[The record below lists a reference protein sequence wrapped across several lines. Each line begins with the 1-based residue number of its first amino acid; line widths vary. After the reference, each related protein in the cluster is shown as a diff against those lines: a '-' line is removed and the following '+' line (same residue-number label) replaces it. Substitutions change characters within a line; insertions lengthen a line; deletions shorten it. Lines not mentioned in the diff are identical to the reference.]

1 MKVKLFSQVLCTI
14 FKSFILFK
22 SFVCSG
28 KNCVVNA
35 ISCFTKSVSFFKPLF
50 RWSDFSN
57 AKKNYV
63 CSNTECPG
71 VIFTEG
77 HLLNCHRFLSSLLLR
92 TFLLSLFLQWSLK
105 SAAAQN
111 LTSNRKE
118 LFGFRNRQGG
128 VVLRSFT
135 RLCRHPL
142 AHPVHCTVHPVGVL
156 VFHFSQSLHTLLSK
170 LAKTLKKVNDV
181 IFFLSQKSWQENL
194 FFHHQLK
201 NKIITIYKMCTA
213 HFFYFV

>member
-1 MKVKLFSQVLCTI
+1 MIRFLK
-14 FKSFILFK
+14 
-22 SFVCSG
+22 
-28 KNCVVNA
+28 
-35 ISCFTKSVSFFKPLF
+35 
-50 RWSDFSN
+50 R
-57 AKKNYV
+57 KKNYV

-156 VFHFSQSLHTLLSK
+156 VFHFSQFSTYTLY
-170 LAKTLKKVNDV
+170 
-181 IFFLSQKSWQENL
+181 FLSLRKLWKRSTTWYFFEPKVLTRKSVFSSPAQ
-194 FFHHQLK
+194 K